1 MVLPSRPEV
10 TTCPEQDESIN
21 EASWE
26 PPAGVYG
33 HAVSGSHVDSDE
45 NPEPDEATVSES
57 ILAK

>member
-1 MVLPSRPEV
+1 M

-21 EASWE
+21 KASWE